1 MTGIKNKI
9 IEHYLKEF
17 RTKCTTNESVNGFIV
32 RDGGVS
38 EISDLL
44 IEKWLTSILNEI
56 LLDENELVD
65 YFAIYDAKNGTTTLN
80 PDDFWA
86 YSEKEQQ
93 DLAWTLAKA
102 ITAKQIPN
110 KLTNKNK
117 QTQTVES

>member
-1 MTGIKNKI
+1 MTGGKDKI

-17 RTKCTTNESVNGFIV
+17 DEHQRL
-32 RDGGVS
+32 
-38 EISDLL
+38 SDHFCENCHKEN
-44 IEKWLTSILNEI
+44 IKWLTSTLNEV

-110 KLTNKNK
+110 KLTNKSK
-117 QTQTVES
+117 QARAVGS